1 MESIMQNKKI
11 LNIALA
17 ASTLAL
23 LGACAPTP
31 TVTNLPDGSAA
42 YRIDCGGSSVGLNYC
57 FEKAGK
63 TCGAEGYS
71 IVSPDG
77 TVMATVDM
85 SGTNAQELTTGFSTD
100 TTSILIK
107 CGN

>member
-1 MESIMQNKKI
+1 MKNKK
-11 LNIALA
+11 LLTTALA
-17 ASTLAL
+17 TSGLAL
-23 LGACAPTP
+23 LAACAPTP
-31 TVTNLPDGSAA
+31 TTTTLPDGSTAI
-42 YRIDCGGSSVGLNYC
+42 RIDCGSSSVGLNYC

-71 IVSPDG
+71 VVTPEG

-85 SGTNAQELTTGFSTD
+85 SGTNAQELVTGFSTE

-107 CGN
+107 CGT

>member
-1 MESIMQNKKI
+1 MQNKKT
-11 LNIALA
+11 LTIALA
-17 ASTLAL
+17 ASGLAL
-23 LGACAPTP
+23 LAACGSQPT
-31 TVTNLPDGSAA
+31 TTTLPDGSTAI
-42 YRIDCGGSSVGLNYC
+42 RIDCGSSSVGLNYC

-71 IVSPDG
+71 VIAPDG

-85 SGTNAQELTTGFSTD
+85 SGTSAQELVTGFSTE

-107 CGN
+107 CGT